1 MLRDRRLHIVVIVF
15 LASLLLYHAPVSKQ
29 LLRILHLRTYDLML
43 DFSNSRR
50 LNDDAPVIE
59 DIVIVDIDEKSIN
72 TLGQFS
78 TWPGLYFADLVDRLS
93 DDGAVAIGFDIFF
106 TETDSI
112 SAFGQERIGRY
123 LRGKGLEPGDIFSH
137 LGSDDELAR
146 SFREAGNVFLAM
158 FDRKQEGEPCP
169 LPPNLRSWKVPGAPY
184 YMLKS
189 PKPPIEKLSSAAY
202 GVGFAHIEPD
212 VSRTIHDYPLFFR
225 YDEDNLHTNFS
236 LDMCLAVLG
245 IDEIKIDNK
254 LRLYSEGQL
263 IRKVPLTSKKELFL
277 KFYGHAYRFRYV
289 SFSDILLGR
298 IQEGFFK
305 DKFILV
311 GSSAEGLSDLKPSPM
326 DQNYPGVELHATLMT
341 NLLNKDYIYWVPSWL
356 NWLICLALLVAVAI
370 VIRKLKPQYSLIIF
384 IGASLILFVVFLVS
398 FDYLSLSMDYSVY
411 MLTWLMGFP
420 ALLANESQNQYRERK
435 RVKKVFEHYVSKP
448 VIAQIMKEDNPLK
461 VGGERRHAAI
471 LFCDIRGFS
480 NMCEQLPAEEIS
492 DFLHRFF
499 NRLTKVITE
508 NSGTLDKY
516 IGDAILA
523 LYNVPIEYPDYKIK
537 ACQSALDMAKQC
549 VSLRKE
555 YTNHPVLHD
564 FRMGVGI
571 ASGEIIAGNF
581 GSDEIFN
588 YTGIGDRMNLASRLE
603 GLNKYYKTNIIID
616 KVTYNDVADVFLC
629 RYLDRVGVKGRDEAV
644 DIYELIGLREQ
655 CTQEQIDFASVYE
668 QALEL
673 LRIGEFE
680 ESAKLFEKC
689 LEIKPDDYP
698 SKLMIGRTK
707 SIDERFWDGTFRHD
721 SK

>member
-1 MLRDRRLHIVVIVF
+1 MFRDRRLHIVVIVF
-15 LASLLLYHAPVSKQ
+15 LVSLLLHHVPVSKQ

-50 LNDDAPVIE
+50 LNDNAPVIE
-59 DIVIVDIDEKSIN
+59 DIVIVDIDEKSIS

-78 TWPGLYFADLVDRLS
+78 TWPGLYFADVVDWLS
-93 DDGAVAIGFDIFF
+93 DDGAIAIGLDIFF

-112 SAFGQERIGRY
+112 FAFGQERIGRY
-123 LRGKGLEPGDIFSH
+123 LRSKGLEPGDIFSH

-146 SFREAGNVFLAM
+146 SLREAGNVFLAM
-158 FDRKQEGEPCP
+158 FDRQQEGDLCS
-169 LPPNLRSWKVPGAPY
+169 LPPNLRAWDVPDAPFY
-184 YMLKS
+184 KLKN

-202 GVGFAHIEPD
+202 GVGFAIIEPD
-212 VSRTIHDYPLFFR
+212 VSRTIHDYPLFFK
-225 YDEDNLHTNFS
+225 YEDKLYTNFS
-236 LDMCLAVLG
+236 LDMCLSILG

-254 LRLYSEGQL
+254 LRLYSEGKMV
-263 IRKVPLTSKKELFL
+263 RKVPLTSNKELFL
-277 KFYGHAYRFRYV
+277 KYYGHANRFRYV
-289 SFSDILLGR
+289 SFSDILLER
-298 IQEGFFK
+298 VPEGFFEG
-305 DKFILV
+305 KFILI
-311 GSSAEGLSDLKPSPM
+311 GSSAEGLSDLRPSAL
-326 DQNYPGVELHATLMT
+326 DQSYPGVELHATMMM
-341 NLLNKDYIYWVPSWL
+341 NLLNEDYIHWVPSWL
-356 NWLICLALLVAVAI
+356 NWLFCLAVLFAVAI
-370 VIRKLKPQYSLIIF
+370 MIRKLKPQYSLIIF
-384 IGASLILFVVFLVS
+384 VIASVLLFFIFLFS
-398 FDYLSLSMDYSVY
+398 FELFSLSMEYSVY
-411 MLTWLMGFP
+411 LIIWLMGFP

-435 RVKKVFEHYVSKP
+435 RVRKVFEHYVSKP

-461 VGGERRHAAI
+461 VGGERRKASI

-480 NMCEQLPAEEIS
+480 NMCEKLPAEVVS

-499 NRLTKVITE
+499 NRQTKVITD

-523 LYNVPIEYPDYKIK
+523 LYNVPIEYPDYKLK
-537 ACQSALDMAKQC
+537 ACQSALDMVQQ
-549 VSLRKE
+549 SILLRKE
-555 YTNHPVLHD
+555 YVDHPILHD
-564 FRMGVGI
+564 FQMGVGI

-616 KVTYNDVADVFLC
+616 KVTYYDIADALLC
-629 RYLDRVGVKGRDEAV
+629 RHLDRVYVKGKDEAV
-644 DIYELIGLREQ
+644 DIYELIGLRQKCKREQ
-655 CTQEQIDFASVYE
+655 FELAELYD

-673 LRIGEFE
+673 LTIGEFE
-680 ESAKLFEKC
+680 QAAELFEKC